1 MRTATTARPRLWGM
15 VNIRGTLVVLFFPV
29 AASVGGTGCSGDNSA
44 GTKAPSQDAST
55 STDAQTD
62 GGQEGAAG
70 DDSSS
75 GGGSSSSGGGS
86 VGDSSTPGDASGIG
100 DAPSRSTAGDAA
112 CVQADP
118 THWIYMCDAYQC
130 DNHPGIPCGYT
141 MTNGGQGYT
150 CEIEFPGAADPWGC
164 AKGGGDAGDAGVC
177 MQADPTH
184 WIYMCDPSQCDNHPG
199 VPCGYTATNGG
210 QGYTC
215 GCEFPND
222 KEPWGCQPPDAGV
235 GKACANGDAGH
246 D

>member
-1 MRTATTARPRLWGM
+1 V
-15 VNIRGTLVVLFFPV
+15 VNIPGPLVVVFFLV
-29 AASVGGTGCSGDNSA
+29 APSVGGTGCGSGDNNA
-44 GTKAPSQDAST
+44 GTKTPSQDAST
-55 STDAQTD
+55 STDAQTG
-62 GGQEGAAG
+62 GGQEGAAA

-75 GGGSSSSGGGS
+75 GGRSA
-86 VGDSSTPGDASGIG
+86 GDSSTPGDA
-100 DAPSRSTAGDAA
+100 AA

-118 THWIYMCDAYQC
+118 THWIYMCDPYQC

-164 AKGGGDAGDAGVC
+164 AKGGGDAGDAGGC

-184 WIYMCDPSQCDNHPG
+184 WIYMCDPFQCDNHPG
-199 VPCGYTATNGG
+199 VPCGYTTTNGG

-215 GCEFPND
+215 GCEFPSD

>member
-1 MRTATTARPRLWGM
+1 
-15 VNIRGTLVVLFFPV
+15 LFFPV
-29 AASVGGTGCSGDNSA
+29 AASVGGPGCGGGDNSA
-44 GTKAPSQDAST
+44 GTKTPSQDAST
-55 STDAQTD
+55 STDAQTG
-62 GGQEGAAG
+62 GGQEGATG

-75 GGGSSSSGGGS
+75 GGGSA
-86 VGDSSTPGDASGIG
+86 GDSSTPGDASSVG
-100 DAPSRSTAGDAA
+100 DAPSRSTAGDAAA

-184 WIYMCDPSQCDNHPG
+184 WIYMCDPFQCDNHPG
-199 VPCGYTATNGG
+199 VPCGYTTTNGG

-215 GCEFPND
+215 GCEFPSD
-222 KEPWGCQPPDAGV
+222 KEPYGCQPPDAGV